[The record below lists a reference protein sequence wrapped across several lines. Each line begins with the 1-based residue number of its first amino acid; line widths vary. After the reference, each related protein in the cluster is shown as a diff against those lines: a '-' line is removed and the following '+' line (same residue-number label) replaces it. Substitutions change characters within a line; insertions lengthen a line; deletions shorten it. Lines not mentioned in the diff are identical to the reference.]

1 MASALVILI
10 ILIFAAYYFQKGGLI
25 KSFGTLIVTLA
36 ASIISFAY
44 FELLAN
50 LLIPKLPESLLT
62 LAPWMHTLSFVLL
75 FALSFAVLQTILNQ
89 LLREKIEFE
98 KKLERIVSIICGILI
113 GFIISGVVLIALAMA
128 PLPPKYPYQRFD
140 NNRPDPQRPK
150 KVLLNPDGF
159 ISWLFSHISSGS
171 FSAINKNISFASM
184 HPHYIDQLFLN
195 RQGVPDKIQIV
206 SIGNEIVLPAKNAA
220 WFAPEDLKDSESN
233 PVAPKT
239 ASNFI
244 IVRTGIK
251 RLNIKTKC
259 QFITSQLRL
268 ICKPKDSGKHFTGK
282 AAGIHPIG
290 YLKTDDTIQKIRL
303 TDIIE
308 LTRDD
313 LSDQLPGGFG
323 KWIDFVFEVPEDL
336 TTAMIEFRQNSIA
349 RVPEPVTADKV
360 SLTSFFIPASES
372 AKDFA
377 EIEPVSSAQIYGIS
391 MTAQLRL
398 LEELSITIE
407 SETEFAKYQTE
418 NSIEQ
423 PRFKDSKIEYV
434 RAELQ
439 TPTRKEKQTALYP
452 ARSLKGLAS
461 ILKPL
466 EGYKLLSLKCNNPAV
481 GSEIAGSQLPVLKEF
496 SGRIHKPV
504 GVIACGELS
513 NEFIYEIDFCA
524 VTAERRPDGLVIAQD
539 GTVEKPFPDSIWIT
553 EKAEEI
559 LEFYVLYLV
568 KPGPDVFI
576 NSVQP
581 ADTKTAGGFKEYE
594 GFIVK

>member
-10 ILIFAAYYFQKGGLI
+10 ILIFAAYHFRKGGLI
-25 KSFGTLIVTLA
+25 KSFGMLIVTLA

-50 LLIPKLPESLLT
+50 LLIPKLPESLLALT
-62 LAPWMHTLSFVLL
+62 PWIHPLSFVLL
-75 FALSFAVLQTILNQ
+75 FSLSFAVLQTILNQ

-98 KKLERIVSIICGILI
+98 KKLEHTVSIICGILM
-113 GFIISGVVLIALAMA
+113 GFIISGVLLTALAMA
-128 PLPPKYPYQRFD
+128 PLSPKYPYQRFD

-171 FSAINKNISFASM
+171 FSAINKNISFAAM
-184 HPHYIDQLFLN
+184 HPRYIDQLFLN

-220 WFAPEDLKDSESN
+220 WFAPENLKDTESN

-251 RLNIKTKC
+251 RLNIKVKC
-259 QFITSQLRL
+259 QFTISQLRL
-268 ICKPKDSGKHFTGK
+268 ICKPKDSGKHFIGK

-290 YLKTDDTIQKIRL
+290 YLKTGDIMQKIRL

-323 KWIDFVFEVPEDL
+323 RWIDFVFEVPKDL

-349 RVPEPVTADKV
+349 QVPEPVTADKV
-360 SLTSFFIPASES
+360 SSTIFFIPASEC

-377 EIEPVSSAQIYGIS
+377 EVEPVSSAQIYGIS
-391 MTAQLRL
+391 LTAQFRL
-398 LEELSITIE
+398 LEELSIEIENSNEFAQYQTDNTIE
-407 SETEFAKYQTE
+407 RPQ
-418 NSIEQ
+418 
-423 PRFKDSKIEYV
+423 FKDSKIEYV

-439 TPTRKEKQTALYP
+439 IPTREERQTAPYP
-452 ARSLKGLAS
+452 SRSLKGLAS

-466 EGYKLLSLKCNNPAV
+466 EGYNLLALKCNNPVV
-481 GSEIAGSQLPVLKEF
+481 GSEITGRRLPVLKEL
-496 SGRIHKPV
+496 SGRTHKPV
-504 GVIACGELS
+504 GVIACGKFG

-524 VTAERRPDGLVIAQD
+524 VTAEQRPDGLVIAQD
-539 GTVEKPFPDSIWIT
+539 GTVEKSFPDSIWIT

-568 KPGPDVFI
+568 RPGPDVFI
-576 NSVQP
+576 SSVQP
-581 ADTKTAGGFKEYE
+581 ADTQTAGSLREYE
-594 GFIVK
+594 GFMVK

>member
-1 MASALVILI
+1 M
-10 ILIFAAYYFQKGGLI
+10 
-25 KSFGTLIVTLA
+25 LIVTLA

-50 LLIPKLPESLLT
+50 LLIPKLPESLLK
-62 LAPWMHTLSFVLL
+62 LAPWIHPLSFVLL
-75 FALSFAVLQTILNQ
+75 FALSFAILQTILNQ
-89 LLREKIEFE
+89 LLRQKIEFE
-98 KKLERIVSIICGILI
+98 KKLERTISIICGALM
-113 GFIISGVVLIALAMA
+113 GFVISGLLLIALAMA

-171 FSAINKNISFASM
+171 FSAINKNISFAAM
-184 HPHYIDQLFLN
+184 HPRYIDQLFLN

-206 SIGNEIVLPAKNAA
+206 SIDNEIVLPTQNAA
-220 WFAPEDLKDSESN
+220 WFAPENLKDSESN
-233 PVAPKT
+233 PVVPKT
-239 ASNFI
+239 ASNFV
-244 IVRTGIK
+244 IVRTGIR

-259 QFITSQLRL
+259 QFTISQLRL
-268 ICKPKDSGKHFTGK
+268 ICKPEDSGKQFIGK

-290 YLKTDDTIQKIRL
+290 YLKTGDIMQKTRL

-323 KWIDFVFEVPEDL
+323 KWIDFVFEVPKDL

-349 RVPEPVTADKV
+349 QVPEPVTADKV

-377 EIEPVSSAQIYGIS
+377 EIEAVSSAQIYGIS
-391 MTAQLRL
+391 MTAQFRL
-398 LEELSITIE
+398 LEELSLEI
-407 SETEFAKYQTE
+407 ETESGFAQYQTD
-418 NSIEQ
+418 NTIEQ
-423 PRFKDSKIEYV
+423 PQFKDSKIEYV

-439 TPTRKEKQTALYP
+439 TQTREERQTDSYR
-452 ARSLKGLAS
+452 RSLTGLAS

-466 EGYKLLSLKCNNPAV
+466 EGYNLLSLKCNNPAV
-481 GSEIAGSQLPVLKEF
+481 GSEITGRQLPVLNEL

-504 GVIACGELS
+504 GVIACGKLG

-524 VTAERRPDGLVIAQD
+524 VTAEQRPDGLVIAQD
-539 GTVEKPFPDSIWIT
+539 GTVEKSFPDSIWIT

-568 KPGPDVFI
+568 RPGPDVFI
-576 NSVQP
+576 ISVQP
-581 ADTKTAGGFKEYE
+581 ADTQTAGGFKEYE
-594 GFIVK
+594 GFMVK